1 MPGMNRKGP
10 SGNGPLTGRQQGLC
24 RQNGSKA
31 VVQPEQERP
40 AGQEQNQATDEGR
53 MAGQGLGQGSGR
65 GQGRGL
71 GRSGRGGGQR
81 RSGRR

>member
-10 SGNGPLTGRQQGLC
+10 LGNGPLTGRQQGLC

-31 VVQPEQERP
+31 TGQLQQQR
-40 AGQEQNQATDEGR
+40 ATDQEQNQATGQGR
-53 MAGQGLGQGSGR
+53 MTRQGLEQGSGR
-65 GQGRGL
+65 GQGKGL